1 MDKKKRFI
9 VTVMAVLMCF
19 SASFSALAAVTNPNA
34 NSTNISQWKQFP
46 VQKASSYSSGYTKA
60 VQRLLMQYSTSTR
73 TKIVNAGGVDGSFGK
88 GTTNALKDF
97 QASQDLS
104 SDGSCG
110 PATWGGLCA
119 LLDIPNHP
127 NGYFYYRTFAGCSYT
142 YYAIRQGDSTGNWA
156 VQTGTDVA
164 TTTSAGSYTTFKT
177 Y

>member
-1 MDKKKRFI
+1 MALTPKDGVLELPATKKEKK
-9 VTVMAVLMCF
+9 VLQRVVKYGNM
-19 SASFSALAAVTNPNA
+19 NPRII
-34 NSTNISQWKQFP
+34 ISSLKELLVCQ
-46 VQKASSYSSGYTKA
+46 YTKA
-60 VQRLLMQYSTSTR
+60 VQRLLIQYSTSTR